1 MAVNINPKNTNVQ
14 VNSAKNVITI
24 TNKTSNKSVLV
35 QPETTKIV
43 QVNSPGPMGP
53 SFGGTLTGSLNISGS
68 SDFSGDVLIEGNLK
82 VEGSS
87 SFEGNISASGG
98 TISGSKYL
106 VSTNIP
112 GSSASFDGYYFN
124 NQWGKRNASIFVTD
138 RFGNTGG
145 TYPSS
150 SNSSSNYINIGQK
163 DNNSSGIVLNAGYF
177 SITSSGIFSSSDYI
191 VAPRYFVQQSTGVGL
206 SNFTAGG
213 GSAGDYLQLRN
224 TTHSN
229 DQIEFISS
237 PAGQM
242 IRNRSRSFS
251 IVLDSQN
258 VTTSSRFNIFR
269 DFQQPSVI
277 FPGLGADLM
286 FSVDNWGNVTA
297 SRGGKGSGGSAT
309 DLQNSGNISASGFM
323 YASKYFGDDGNN
335 IGTYSRVSNT
345 TTYGNPTNPTVIQ
358 GEVTMSEPGGLL
370 VNSNIS
376 ASGDVITSNISASGY
391 VSASQFIGSFSG
403 SINNAVTASY
413 SISSSYAES
422 SNHFTASFISSSGYV
437 SASQFIGSLTGSIT
451 PSSLPSGII
460 SGSSQLPSGIIS
472 SSTQLPSGIISSS
485 LQLPSGIIS
494 GSDHIFTAIT
504 SSGNISASGYIS
516 ASEFSG
522 LFTGSLFGSSSYATT
537 SSFAMTASYA
547 HSASIEITH
556 EVSSSYA
563 ESASF
568 AQHSDIFTA
577 SIVSASGT
585 IIGNTMVVNTDTPA
599 ENMELTVVGDVSASG
614 YNYTNLGLFVNQT
627 QSLVSVGLVLPNVGL
642 AFGNSNHASSLIG
655 NVVNLGTNDDQHTT
669 TSGNISASGDIFGNV
684 GTFNDLGNITASGN
698 ISSSGYVSASQFI
711 GSFTGSFFGTIESS
725 SYATTASFAQHSDH
739 FTASIVSASA
749 QIISPLFS
757 IDTQNYFD
765 KTQIAFTNTGDN
777 LALRAGISGVDQG
790 QPLMDSKGGFS
801 FILDSDG
808 AGNDAFFNL
817 YKGGSIPALGTQI
830 FHIDNSGNITASS
843 NISASGYISASQFI
857 GSFTGSISG
866 VESSSYATSASFAQ
880 HSDNFTASIVT
891 ASQFVG
897 AESYYAVGQ
906 QILSYIPAYST
917 FYFGNSS
924 FKTQVQGTNI
934 LLNAPVTA
942 SGNVSSSG
950 IIRSQDLT
958 VDRNITSNTSLNV
971 NGLTTFSGSYG
982 NYNTPALGGGQ
993 LTAAVVTGSIIP
1005 QVDVPYNGTH
1015 ELGSKSNPWRKVWVQ
1030 GASLEFVSA
1039 SSEGTNV
1046 VSESFTYAN
1055 INRLQE
1061 GKTLATQSIGSLGTD
1076 YAKYAAWIHPQTNTS
1091 YQKLDSNRYQFVILG
1106 SEVFDLQ
1113 AGTTT
1118 VSTNNF
1124 VAKNISASA
1133 DIVANSITASVIQN
1147 ITTTNIT
1154 ASTISA
1160 SGEIIASKISS
1171 LGSEVI
1177 LENGNITA
1185 SGNISASGNSHVF
1198 GGEIQLFNSTSGSVA
1213 HLGRVVS
1220 GKVVNTFAGNNVRNV
1235 FGGDGTNAGTADV
1248 ANNFYG
1254 SSAYANFFGAFDAD
1268 GEEVMKGGGS
1278 VAGSNLV
1285 FQFGD
1290 VGGAG
1295 NSVIFKTDVANAK
1308 FDFEVGYVDIHN
1320 TTAATDATGDTGA
1333 LRVEGGAS
1341 IAKNISLG
1349 THITA
1354 SGDIS
1359 ASADVL
1365 ATTYRIQGQRFANLD
1380 SSDVITIAGDSSS
1393 PGVKFGKH
1401 DGTLRSYNFDGHITA
1416 SGNISASGDIYL
1428 SDELFMGGVRTIY
1441 RQASTNFIATTDRKT
1456 EIDGTNIILDAPVT
1470 ASGTISGSAT
1480 TSNFIAATGSFQKL
1494 TGDTTQATALE
1505 VEGYVS
1511 ASYFTGNILYQPGSI
1526 SSGAIQ
1532 GEGDIIYFGNTA
1544 TTAGTIYTINPAGG
1558 WTESTYQ
1565 TAASATGSL
1574 AMALGTNS
1582 TTHGMLLKGTAK
1594 VTSDP
1599 SAPIGSPLYL
1609 FSNGRANSAFAYSS
1623 GEIARIV
1630 GYYLKSGGTILF
1642 DPDKT
1647 WVVVS

>member
-43 QVNSPGPMGP
+43 QVNTPGPMGP

-87 SFEGNISASGG
+87 SFEGNISSSGG

-106 VSTNIP
+106 VSTNIT

-163 DNNSSGIVLNAGYF
+163 DSLSSGIVLNAKYF
-177 SITSSGIFSSSDYI
+177 SITSSGIFSSSDYF
-191 VAPRYFVQQSTGVGL
+191 VAPKYFVQQSTGIGL

-229 DQIEFISS
+229 DQIEFISA

-242 IRNRSRSFS
+242 IRNRSRSFN

-258 VTTSSRFNIFR
+258 ATTSSRFNIFR

-323 YASKYFGDDGNN
+323 YASKYFGDDDSN
-335 IGTYSRVSNT
+335 IGTYSRVST
-345 TTYGNPTNPTVIQ
+345 QTTYGNTNKPTIIQ

-422 SNHFTASFISSSGYV
+422 SDHFTASFISSSGYV

-563 ESASF
+563 ESSSF

-585 IIGNTMVVNTDTPA
+585 VIGNTMVVNTDTPA
-599 ENMELTVVGDVSASG
+599 EDMEFTVVGDMSASG

-627 QSLVSVGLVLPNVGL
+627 QSVVSVGLVLPHLGL

-655 NVVNLGTNDDQHTT
+655 NIINLGSNDDQHTT
-669 TSGNISASGDIFGNV
+669 ASGNISASGNIFGNV

-725 SYATTASFAQHSDH
+725 SYATTASFAQHSDN

-749 QIISPLFS
+749 QMFSPKYS
-757 IDTQNYFD
+757 IDNQNYFD

-777 LALRAGISGVDQG
+777 LALRAGLSGVDQG
-790 QPLMDSKGGFS
+790 QPLMDSVGGFS
-801 FILDSDG
+801 FMLDSNG

-817 YKGGSIPALGTQI
+817 YKGGTIPALGTQI

-843 NISASGYISASQFI
+843 NMSASGYISASQFI

-866 VESSSYATSASFAQ
+866 VESSSYATTASFAQ

-891 ASQFVG
+891 ASLFVG

-906 QILSYIPAYST
+906 QILAYIPAYST
-917 FYFGNSS
+917 FYFGNNS

-950 IIRSQDLT
+950 TIRSQDLI
-958 VDRNITSNTSLNV
+958 VDRNITTNISLNV

-982 NYNTPALGGGQ
+982 NYNTPALGSGQ

-1015 ELGSKSNPWRKVWVQ
+1015 ELGSKSNPWRKVWVA

-1076 YAKYAAWIHPQTNTS
+1076 YAKYAAWIHPQTDTS
-1091 YQKLDSNRYQFVILG
+1091 YQKLDSDRYQFVILG

-1124 VAKNISASA
+1124 VAKS
-1133 DIVANSITASVIQN
+1133 
-1147 ITTTNIT
+1147 
-1154 ASTISA
+1154 ISA
-1160 SGEIIASKISS
+1160 SGHITSS
-1171 LGSEVI
+1171 NVS
-1177 LENGNITA
+1177 A
-1185 SGNISASGNSHVF
+1185 SGNIF
-1198 GGEIQLFNSTSGSVA
+1198 GKDAQFGS
-1213 HLGRVVS
+1213 
-1220 GKVVNTFAGNNVRNV
+1220 NTVIID
-1235 FGGDGTNAGTADV
+1235 GDG
-1248 ANNFYG
+1248 
-1254 SSAYANFFGAFDAD
+1254 
-1268 GEEVMKGGGS
+1268 
-1278 VAGSNLV
+1278 
-1285 FQFGD
+1285 
-1290 VGGAG
+1290 
-1295 NSVIFKTDVANAK
+1295 
-1308 FDFEVGYVDIHN
+1308 
-1320 TTAATDATGDTGA
+1320 
-1333 LRVEGGAS
+1333 
-1341 IAKNISLG
+1341 
-1349 THITA
+1349 
-1354 SGDIS
+1354 
-1359 ASADVL
+1359 
-1365 ATTYRIQGQRFANLD
+1365 
-1380 SSDVITIAGDSSS
+1380 
-1393 PGVKFGKH
+1393 
-1401 DGTLRSYNFDGHITA
+1401 GHITA
-1416 SGNISASGDIYL
+1416 SGNISASNNVYGKEIWFKDKLQPTAGNDLDDRILYNPEPNRYLAFSLDGADYFRVYNGTMTFGDIDNVTGADFAMNGNFSASGTVYTNKIRTKRVGA
-1428 SDELFMGGVRTIY
+1428 SDVSNNLELFALTSQGYIGYTISSSGNALVPQNSTTRLGLGSTKLPAVGSRLDLTGDMIITGSITSSGGDISASSHIHGLTHYGSTFQPLPGNTSVGIGSISTTSQNFTITIGHH
-1441 RQASTNFIATTDRKT
+1441 TNP
-1456 EIDGTNIILDAPVT
+1456 APLTINSDIT
-1470 ASGTISGSAT
+1470 ASGNISGSAT

-1511 ASYFTGNILYQPGSI
+1511 ASYFTGNILYQTGSV

-1532 GEGDIIYFGNTA
+1532 GEGEIIYFGNTNV
-1544 TTAGTIYTINPAGG
+1544 TAGEIYTINPAGG
-1558 WTESTYQ
+1558 WTQATYQ
-1565 TAASATGSL
+1565 TAAAATGSL
-1574 AMALGTNS
+1574 ALALGTNS

-1594 VTSDP
+1594 VASNP
-1599 SAPIGSPLYL
+1599 GSVSVGAPLYL
-1609 FSNGRANSAFAYSS
+1609 FSAGRANKEFAYSS

-1630 GYYLKSGGTILF
+1630 GYYLKSDGTILF